1 MVKAA
6 THRRGPQDPKEG
18 VSTKS
23 LLLNAGI
30 GHELNSALALIKED
44 NVVIKEDN
52 VVGSKRWPRFTPKV
66 SFELKKNIV
75 NRSYY
80 NSLFELCHFVRI
92 ASACSSSADRY
103 IPKPHFRSGYK
114 KNIIDEKGNEEF
126 FAWDGESAK
135 ASNFRA
141 KVAKYA
147 PSFEVDKGVSF
158 KVDKAG
164 VNVIYSDGPECFKVT
179 FVRMPYLSALR
190 IFLIDVLGFKK
201 MDEILS
207 SVTETDVK
215 KKTISDQSK
224 KIEKL
229 LYKFLDKQ
237 LPKAQKHRS
246 YKYMIR
252 FMEKNKRGNF
262 NQDDFDDEC
271 IMTFWERNS
280 TVKGL
285 DFKDFATTFK
295 SFISM
300 SQTVKHAL
308 DLHELDRARS
318 IGKDRDAG
326 EIDLDS
332 TNVDGAED
340 DLDTANIYGAGDDLD
355 TTNVYGAG
363 KIDLDAK
370 NVVEEE
376 DTLNGVDGTP
386 GLNPKYLDLLNE
398 DLNPLLALSEGPAKA
413 IKFINK
419 QEFNILKTL
428 FDSGSTGLGLPLSLM
443 RCEVF
448 GKGQKRI
455 AEALRRER
463 ELKDLIENCA
473 KLTFKEK
480 VDELREINENLDRVL
495 LASLHAL
502 LVQRDNVEVTLYLIK
517 KLDPEVDLLPVKK
530 LYEKNVYEEEY
541 APNGNVIPFS
551 RKGLAQEAREEIE
564 EQANRELDT
573 GVMYNALTDY
583 AKISDG
589 LNNLVQRA
597 KKEFDG
603 LSRVGFRSEDAGK
616 TDIQDGFSEGVEHLV
631 QVRDTLRVY
640 LEKFETANLPEG
652 GWMPQFEK
660 DRQRFAQ
667 QFKNIYGEKS

>member
-252 FMEKNKRGNF
+252 FMEQNKRGNF

-308 DLHELDRARS
+308 DLHELDRVRS
-318 IGKDRDAG
+318 
-326 EIDLDS
+326 
-332 TNVDGAED
+332 T
-340 DLDTANIYGAGDDLD
+340 
-355 TTNVYGAG
+355 
-363 KIDLDAK
+363 
-370 NVVEEE
+370 
-376 DTLNGVDGTP
+376 GVDRIP
-386 GLNPKYLDLLNE
+386 GLNPIYLNE

-455 AEALRRER
+455 AEALRREW

-473 KLTFKEK
+473 KLTYKEK
-480 VDELREINENLDRVL
+480 VDELREIYENLERVL

-551 RKGLAQEAREEIE
+551 RKGLAQEAREEIDK
-564 EQANRELDT
+564 QANRELDT

-589 LNNLVQRA
+589 LNNLVQKA
-597 KKEFDG
+597 SKEFDG